1 MNQIRMI
8 LIMLVLA
15 VVLAACAAEPE
26 IVEVTRVVNNEVPVT
41 VEVTRVVPQEV
52 MVEVPVEVTRV
63 VEVTVEV
70 VATPTADAQVI
81 AAAETLTATATTE
94 IAQATAVATATLPA
108 GEIYT
113 VQPGDTL
120 SLIADKT
127 GVAAEDIMT
136 ANNLSNANIIAVGQ
150 ELVIPGWTGDLASV
164 PNPAPNQPAEPAQ
177 PAAPVGAN
185 LFPNPS
191 FEEGWYF
198 FNGVAEWQLPNQWQ
212 LAVDEGPNNL
222 SPGSGGRF
230 FRPEIRVLSRAHI
243 PPAEQNLFLFDGEST
258 IKAFKGDAPTNFSI
272 FTDVALQAGTYRF
285 TANFFPDAVLGYV
298 NNEKVWNGDPLAAE
312 YRFIHNG
319 GGTGWQSA
327 PAGRKNT
334 VTYDFTLTG
343 PETVRLGVGFRNRF
357 EESNNGW
364 FIDDWSLQAV
374 NTP

>member
-1 MNQIRMI
+1 MLFALMI
-8 LIMLVLA
+8 
-15 VVLAACAAEPE
+15 LAACGGEPE
-26 IVEVTRVVNNEVPVT
+26 VVQVTRVVNNDVPVT
-41 VEVTRVVPQEV
+41 VEVTRIVPQEAT
-52 MVEVPVEVTRV
+52 VEVPVEVTRV

-70 VATPTADAQVI
+70 VATAEATATV
-81 AAAETLTATATTE
+81 AAETAVPSPTPEPTVE
-94 IAQATAVATATLPA
+94 VAQATAVPGATLPA
-108 GEIYT
+108 GAIYT

-120 SLIADKT
+120 SIIADKT
-127 GVAAEDIMT
+127 GANADDIVT
-136 ANNLSNANIIAVGQ
+136 ANNLSNANVISVGQ
-150 ELVIPGWTGDLASV
+150 ELVIPGWSGDTAV
-164 PNPAPNQPAEPAQ
+164 TTNPAPTNPAEPTP
-177 PAAPVGAN
+177 PAAPAGAN

-230 FRPEIRVLSRAHI
+230 FRPEVRVLARADI
-243 PPAEQNLFLFDGEST
+243 PPAEQNLFLFNGDHT

-272 FTDVALQAGTYRF
+272 FTDVALQPGTYRF
-285 TANFFPDAVLGYV
+285 TARFFPDAVTGYV
-298 NNEKVWNGDPLAAE
+298 DSNKVWNGDPLAAE

-319 GGTGWQSA
+319 GGTDWRSA
-327 PAGRKNT
+327 PAGQKNT
-334 VTYDFTLTG
+334 VTYDFTVAA